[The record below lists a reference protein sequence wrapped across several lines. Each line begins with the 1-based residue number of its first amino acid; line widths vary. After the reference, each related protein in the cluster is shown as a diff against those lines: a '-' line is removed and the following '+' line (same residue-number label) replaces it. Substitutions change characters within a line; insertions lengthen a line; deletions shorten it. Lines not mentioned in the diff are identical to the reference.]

1 MLWKY
6 YCQISSDLVVPIA
19 RYGNLNWRV
28 KKRGFQA
35 ANREYYIAKCV
46 YAIVAYIPVD
56 YKVWSVLQERV
67 YRSQIRDV
75 EHLKV
80 RLVEEWRLFSQNIVD
95 AAVKQWRVRLRACV
109 KADGGH
115 FEHQL

>member
-19 RYGNLNWRV
+19 RYGNLKWRV

-46 YAIVAYIPVD
+46 YAIVKMTKHLLPAIKELSGD
-56 YKVWSVLQERV
+56 YFTFQQDSAPAHRAKETVELLSRETPDFITPLQWPPN
-67 YRSQIRDV
+67 SPD
-75 EHLKV
+75 
-80 RLVEEWRLFSQNIVD
+80 
-95 AAVKQWRVRLRACV
+95 
-109 KADGGH
+109 
-115 FEHQL
+115 